1 MSEHEGKKIHINKM
15 NIKFVDIEES
25 NNFDKNYL
33 FKDLLK
39 TIAENAPTMD
49 QIDSLLG
56 VHFCPHATIWPLE
69 HLNDIRKS
77 ISLQIEREG
86 LHSDGNSTKVS
97 EDPEPGVDSQSFG
110 NR

>member
-1 MSEHEGKKIHINKM
+1 
-15 NIKFVDIEES
+15 VDIEES

-39 TIAENAPTMD
+39 TIAENAPTLD

-77 ISLQIEREG
+77 IRLEIEKDNG
-86 LHSDGNSTKVS
+86 TDTSTKLS
-97 EDPEPGVDSQSFG
+97 ETMEQKVKPVVIFNLLVQ
-110 NR
+110 